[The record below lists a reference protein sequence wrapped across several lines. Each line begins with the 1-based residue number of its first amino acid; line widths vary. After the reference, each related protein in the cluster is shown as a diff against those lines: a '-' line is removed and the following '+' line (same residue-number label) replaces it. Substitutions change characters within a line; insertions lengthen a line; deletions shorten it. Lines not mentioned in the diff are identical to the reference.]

1 MTSLTIGICAHNE
14 AWNIAELL
22 TNILTIQKIPED
34 AEIIAVCSG
43 CHDGTPEIVREFAHK
58 DHRVKLIEEQTRLGK
73 ASAVNKILSRAKG
86 QRIVFISADV
96 IPRQNCI
103 MSLATAM
110 EDERVGVACGRPEP
124 IRRGGSLMKGL
135 VETLWG
141 FHNWQLE
148 KLNHAG
154 VLMHASEVFCLR
166 NGIVNEIPM
175 GLVNDDAFLAVA
187 AKSRGFQIRYVP
199 QSEVKVF
206 GPQTI
211 SDYLKQRRR
220 IIAGHY
226 QVHSATGRFS
236 QYIFYSMFARPGLT
250 MKTLIAYFAKFRRT
264 TGVLAAG
271 LMEVLANLMALWD
284 RARRKSHAVWDISS
298 TTKTAAEL

>member
-1 MTSLTIGICAHNE
+1 
-14 AWNIAELL
+14 
-22 TNILTIQKIPED
+22 
-34 AEIIAVCSG
+34 
-43 CHDGTPEIVREFAHK
+43 
-58 DHRVKLIEEQTRLGK
+58 
-73 ASAVNKILSRAKG
+73 
-86 QRIVFISADV
+86 
-96 IPRQNCI
+96 
-103 MSLATAM
+103 
-110 EDERVGVACGRPEP
+110 
-124 IRRGGSLMKGL
+124 MKGL